1 MKVARRGTIYLLIA
15 LAGFLM
21 TTPVALYCFRGLDD
35 VSPSPAANVVISV
48 SSGMVT
54 AWPPASAH
62 SLGSKDIEAAER
74 INAEMMRRSREEWE
88 RAFPLRE
95 SGK

>member
-1 MKVARRGTIYLLIA
+1 MKATRRGTICLLIA
-15 LAGFLM
+15 FAGFLM
-21 TTPVALYCFRGLDD
+21 ATSVAIFCFRGLDD
-35 VSPSPAANVVISV
+35 ASPSPAANIVIIV
-48 SSGMVT
+48 SSGVVT
-54 AWPPASAH
+54 CLPPVSVH